1 MASGE
6 KKRFKPIY
14 VLPFCHPTGR
24 FRTLM
29 ESDATQSGGMVNF
42 LAWVEVNK
50 RRLMIGAGVALA
62 VIFFT
67 VLFVQQQAAKEHR
80 ASEALSNV
88 RLPFS
93 AGTPVQPGTA
103 DALLKVAQETKGSK
117 AAARALLLSA
127 GIAFS
132 EAKSAGDYAV
142 AQQRFE
148 QVVKDYPDSPW
159 IAQAHLGVAAS
170 LQAQGKAT
178 EAVAKFEELQR
189 RFGTSAIADDIRLGL
204 ARLYEASKPEDAYKL
219 YDEIG
224 KDNPSSVLAMEANL
238 RQDNLV
244 KARPELAKLKE
255 PPPPLTPPP
264 GLNPNQQIKITPMTN
279 SVTINAS
286 GTNPPVQIKLT
297 PPASPTPGAPNTPPA
312 GTKTP

>member
-1 MASGE
+1 
-6 KKRFKPIY
+6 
-14 VLPFCHPTGR
+14 
-24 FRTLM
+24 M

-50 RRLMIGAGVALA
+50 RRLIIGAGVVLA

-93 AGTPVQPGTA
+93 AGTPAQAGTA
-103 DALLKVAQETKGSK
+103 DALLKVAQETKGTK

-148 QVVKDYPDSPW
+148 QVAKDYADSPW
-159 IAQAHLGVAAS
+159 IAQANLGIAAS

-178 EAVAKFEELQR
+178 EATAKFEELQR
-189 RFGTSAIADDIRLGL
+189 RFGTSAIGDDIRLGL

-224 KDNPSSVLAMEANL
+224 KENPSSVLAMEANL

-255 PPPPLTPPP
+255 PPPPLTPPAS
-264 GLNPNQQIKITPMTN
+264 LNPNQQIKITPMTN
-279 SVTINAS
+279 RVTTNVQAMTNRL
-286 GTNPPVQIKLT
+286 GTSQPVEIKLNPSAT
-297 PPASPTPGAPNTPPA
+297 PTPGAPNTPPP